1 MFPGQK
7 PKALRKS
14 ASDLRSSAT
23 ARPGQLPHKTH
34 MRLVCLEMERH
45 RKLQEVQ
52 NLMARAQRCRERC
65 AEIDVEVRQ
74 LMAILDKG
82 RAAAGQVM
90 GQATTSP
97 GTQPAAQ
104 AEAKPILPVGA
115 ATKEELADSRPF
127 HAY

>member
-45 RKLQEVQ
+45 RKLQEIQ

-74 LMAILDKG
+74 LMAILDRG
-82 RAAAGQVM
+82 RAAAGQVIN
-90 GQATTSP
+90 
-97 GTQPAAQ
+97 QPAAQ
-104 AEAKPILPVGA
+104 TEAKPILPVEA
-115 ATKEELADSRPF
+115 ATKEELADRRPF